1 LKPRPTQP
9 SRPLRRRRVA
19 KQRGALIVETLVVT
33 PLLIMLCAIGFWFFQ
48 LHRAH
53 MKVYQEVREPVW
65 ATATFGCGQAGET
78 AQRMPGPQGGATVSS
93 AAALTVP
100 ADWSP
105 VYQNVPGGP
114 NNEVITRPMG
124 QANGSANEAVSGHK
138 VFWFEPGATTFNRS
152 AQMQC
157 NEAVH
162 DGNPNGTKRIA
173 AAVFDP

>member
-1 LKPRPTQP
+1 MKPLLARPA
-9 SRPLRRRRVA
+9 RARRLA

-65 ATATFGCGQAGET
+65 ATATFGCGQAGDT
-78 AQRMPGPQGGATVSS
+78 AVRMPGPQGDAQVSNGGPP
-93 AAALTVP
+93 AIP

-114 NNEVITRPMG
+114 NNEVITRPMPG
-124 QANGSANEAVSGHK
+124 AKGSASEAVSGHK
-138 VFWFEPGATTFNRS
+138 VFWFEPGGTTFNRS
-152 AQMQC
+152 AEMQC

-162 DGNPNGTKRIA
+162 DGNPNGAKRIA
-173 AAVFDP
+173 AAVFNP